1 MMANFANIRYLGEYY
16 HYVVGLLD
24 RSGIV
29 LSRASLSKSIVM
41 SSTAY
46 IIGEILAPDV
56 GSIPDTEA
64 AAFSESNG
72 IVFRDGSFLRFV
84 ERVRISRRTGTEI
97 FDYSYHY
104 QRPGEDFFVRF
115 DFEKTPA
122 ANLIF
127 KPQHHL
133 HTSAKPELHL
143 PSAQIDL
150 DFVLKFINV
159 NFFRNL

>member
-1 MMANFANIRYLGEYY
+1 MANFAKIRYLSEYY

-29 LSRASLSKSIVM
+29 LSRASLSKSTIM
-41 SSTAY
+41 RSKGH
-46 IIGEILAPDV
+46 IIGEVLAPNV
-56 GSIPDTEA
+56 GSFPGADA
-64 AAFSESNG
+64 SVFNESNG
-72 IVFRDGSFLRFV
+72 IIFRDGSFLRFV
-84 ERVRISRRTGTEI
+84 ERVRVSRRIGTEI
-97 FDYSYHY
+97 FEYSYHY

-122 ANLIF
+122 TNLIF
-127 KPQHHL
+127 KPQYHL
-133 HTSAKPELHL
+133 HTSAKPALHL

-159 NFFRNL
+159 NFLRNL